1 MNNPNEL
8 AQHKRILDIIETH
21 RDEDGALLPI
31 LHAIQE
37 TLGYIPEASLPLIA
51 QSLNLSRA
59 EVYGVVTYYHYFRL
73 TPPAKHVVQIC
84 RAEACQSRGANQL
97 VAHAEQ
103 QLGCQLHGTSKDGA
117 VTLEPIYCLGQ
128 CAIGPAVL
136 VDETQLHGRVDNAA
150 FDALI
155 KNLANDKGEGQ

>member
-1 MNNPNEL
+1 MSNPKEL
-8 AQHKRILDIIETH
+8 AQHKKILDIIEAHQT
-21 RDEDGALLPI
+21 EPGALLPI

-37 TLGYIPEASLPLIA
+37 HLGYIPEASLVHIA
-51 QSLNLSRA
+51 RALNLSRA

-73 TPPAKHVVQIC
+73 TPPAKHTLQVC
-84 RAEACQSRGANQL
+84 RAEACQSRGANAL
-97 VAHAEQ
+97 LTHIEAR
-103 QLGCQLHGTSKDGA
+103 LGCQLHGTSQDGS

-136 VDETQLHGRVDNAA
+136 VDETELHARVNNAS

-155 KNLANDKGEGQ
+155 QNLGDGK